1 MLRILRPVLLLTL
14 ALAAANAPCVAEC
27 LGTHCGIVNLPRIFA
42 ASPTAGQ
49 IDRTG
54 IATTSSTCIASLT
67 TNGSPYFTPIWLP

>member
-1 MLRILRPVLLLTL
+1 MSWIRRTFLLLTL

-27 LGTHCGIVNLPRIFA
+27 LGTHCGIVNLPRIA
-42 ASPTAGQ
+42 RPQ
-49 IDRTG
+49 IERTG